1 MGPRFRPLMQS
12 WLILWKEFTGN
23 ITWTESSGER
33 ETPTGCRVLLL
44 PQDNCLGQT
53 IVYAHIQQ
61 TPWSLDELPSV
72 AVIQVCLW
80 VLNRRADLNRMCQDY
95 SFPSEVV
102 SPFVKSLQVTLAF
115 GEGNG
120 NPFQY
125 PCLENPTDRG
135 AWQATV
141 HVVAKS
147 QTRLSDFTL
156 L

>member
-1 MGPRFRPLMQS
+1 MR
-12 WLILWKEFTGN
+12 
-23 ITWTESSGER
+23 
-33 ETPTGCRVLLL
+33 
-44 PQDNCLGQT
+44 
-53 IVYAHIQQ
+53 
-61 TPWSLDELPSV
+61 
-72 AVIQVCLW
+72 
-80 VLNRRADLNRMCQDY
+80 QDY

-141 HVVAKS
+141 HVVAES
-147 QTRLSDFTL
+147 DTTERLRFTL
-156 L
+156 ALMSQNVKEEVT